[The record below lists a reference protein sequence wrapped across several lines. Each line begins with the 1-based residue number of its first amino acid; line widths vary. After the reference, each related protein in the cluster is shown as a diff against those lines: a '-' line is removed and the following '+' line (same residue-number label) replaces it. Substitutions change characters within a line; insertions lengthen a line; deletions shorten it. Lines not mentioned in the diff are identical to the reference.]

1 MAGGRCG
8 GGKFIEAVDG
18 VVSESWQ
25 DRCQIVADRQPESA
39 ATLDYG
45 EDGGDLW
52 SSLCAADVDPVFS
65 SDRDGAHGV
74 LGEVVG

>member
-1 MAGGRCG
+1 M
-8 GGKFIEAVDG
+8 
-18 VVSESWQ
+18 VSESWQ

-52 SSLCAADVDPVFS
+52 SSLCAADVDPWKLGWI
-65 SDRDGAHGV
+65 DGDIKLETIG
-74 LGEVVG
+74 GKKR